1 MSVSKCINEELKH
14 PICKTLHTG
23 SKPYKKELSKYT
35 VPYFRVEFIN
45 SKA

>member
-1 MSVSKCINEELKH
+1 M
-14 PICKTLHTG
+14 LHIG
-23 SKPYKKELSKYT
+23 SKPYKKELSTYT